1 MSPCR
6 RDYPCESVKSIG
18 TRYLATQ
25 PQARELCHRHSC
37 VALVFACWST
47 PPPFVCAMAW
57 LCVVYLSVLI
67 LNSTSISRTKI
78 SSDVTQL
85 DNAIRLIWPCHGV
98 CCWPVRVRALTSH
111 LSTTCLECL
120 WSACPLTSLLCR
132 TFLRTRLQQRVND
145 N

>member
-1 MSPCR
+1 VKVLNLLELGISVSCHTTASKGAVSPSFVCR
-6 RDYPCESVKSIG
+6 FGVCLLVYP
-18 TRYLATQ
+18 L
-25 PQARELCHRHSC
+25 
-37 VALVFACWST
+37 
-47 PPPFVCAMAW
+47 PFVCAMAW

-132 TFLRTRLQQRVND
+132 TFLRTRLQQ
-145 N
+145 